1 MVHKSNPCI
10 AILSKPADKLA
21 LRTKSDVVGVA
32 ASLNDSENI
41 PNVIYVSMNDL
52 SKSFLDSN
60 NDLCL
65 GTNKISGKRVQ
76 FIFLLLLYIFL
87 IL

>member
-52 SKSFLDSN
+52 SKSYLDSN

-65 GTNKISGKRVQ
+65 GTNKISGKIVQ
-76 FIFLLLLYIFL
+76 LLSPLFYSIF
-87 IL
+87 